1 MGRAS
6 THARLLPRTALGPA
20 VLRRAKCQMRERTP
34 EMTAT
39 FTAEKRR
46 PSPTRPLR
54 GLPVL
59 FHLMDVSRPKG
70 YAAPPSFTLG
80 SVADPPELYESPLA
94 SRLPSEP
101 PIEAPDSFDLETA
114 AELVQTKAYGSLPAD
129 MTTSVLAPTASDTI
143 ANSSE
148 ASLDQAVGDQTPAPS
163 LETPPPAS
171 DDAVTLRQRAEER
184 QRKRQ
189 EGKKDDWFG
198 TQGKYIAIGFVA
210 ALMVTIYVA
219 RSSRQPAKPH
229 IATKPHA
236 HSSAAATTKGEAS
249 PLKPA
254 VASESAKITSVHPTT
269 KATASEPKTALHP
282 PTVPQVAQQPEK
294 TSATGD
300 ATLFSF
306 TRRTEERVAANTD
319 APTTASPVPTV
330 ARTPQPAPTPAQT
343 TPAQTTPAQTTPAQ
357 TTPSQATPTL
367 QPQYPSTKYPSSYQ
381 PVAPPPAYAP
391 LPASPGGPNLGPA
404 ASTMPLYPTTNT
416 ASGTRYERTGSG
428 LY

>member
-1 MGRAS
+1 
-6 THARLLPRTALGPA
+6 
-20 VLRRAKCQMRERTP
+20 
-34 EMTAT
+34 MTAT

-46 PSPTRPLR
+46 PSLPRPLR

-80 SVADPPELYESPLA
+80 SVADPPEPYESPLA

-143 ANSSE
+143 ANSSDT
-148 ASLDQAVGDQTPAPS
+148 SLDQAVGDRTSAPS

-189 EGKKDDWFG
+189 EGKKDDWFS

-210 ALMVTIYVA
+210 VLMVTIYVA
-219 RSSRQPAKPH
+219 RSGRQPAKPH
-229 IATKPHA
+229 VATKPHT
-236 HSSAAATTKGEAS
+236 HSSAAATTKAATS
-249 PLKPA
+249 PAKPA
-254 VASESAKITSVHPTT
+254 VAAESAKITSVHPTT
-269 KATASEPKTALHP
+269 KTPASEPKTALHP
-282 PTVPQVAQQPEK
+282 PTVPQLAQQPEK
-294 TSATGD
+294 TSPAGD
-300 ATLFSF
+300 GTLFTF

-319 APTTASPVPTV
+319 SPTTAATAAPPQ
-330 ARTPQPAPTPAQT
+330 QPAPPPSQT
-343 TPAQTTPAQTTPAQ
+343 TPA
-357 TTPSQATPTL
+357 QATPTL
-367 QPQYPSTKYPSSYQ
+367 QPQYPSTRYPSSYQ

-391 LPASPGGPNLGPA
+391 PPASPGGPNLGPA